1 MFCFVFITWFIKF
14 ITQFLFLF
22 LVWFPP
28 SSSSF
33 LSHFCFLLFCFTFRF
48 AVILFLF
55 YFFLNALTL
64 FDFSTIPTLHQDH
77 PHPHI
82 LKFYVLY
89 AKEYVFTCWHTWL
102 QWYHLHF
109 LLQSANDWLTDWLTD
124 WPASLLRLLGHGCG
138 FRCGIRT
145 RIGMPGV
152 QGLAALCSQL
162 HALTAEMRFEL
173 SLIYVRFKL

>member
-55 YFFLNALTL
+55 YFFKCFNFIWL
-64 FDFSTIPTLHQDH
+64 LHH
-77 PHPHI
+77 PHLASGSSTSTHSE
-82 LKFYVLY
+82 VLCIIRKRICIY
-89 AKEYVFTCWHTWL
+89 LLTYMITMIPSSFSFTKCKRLTH
-102 QWYHLHF
+102 
-109 LLQSANDWLTDWLTD
+109 WLTDWLASTT
-124 WPASLLRLLGHGCG
+124 PAAPG
-138 FRCGIRT
+138 T
-145 RIGMPGV
+145 RMRVPMRD
-152 QGLAALCSQL
+152 QDQDRDARSPGLAALCSQL